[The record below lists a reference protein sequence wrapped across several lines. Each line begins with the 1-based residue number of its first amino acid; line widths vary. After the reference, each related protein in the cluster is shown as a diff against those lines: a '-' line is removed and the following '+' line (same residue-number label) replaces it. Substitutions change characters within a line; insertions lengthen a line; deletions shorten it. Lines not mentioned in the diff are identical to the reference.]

1 MTGRALALSL
11 LSRRRYCCVDM
22 NRPWGGFLLIIA
34 GLLLPLTI
42 PAAMVAVPYA
52 LEIAISGAVGCENRT
67 VAEYFSP
74 DASMKVM
81 VFERNC
87 GATTPFSTQASILRG
102 SSRLANI
109 AGNTFIADRDHG
121 RARATT
127 WGGPTLNVLW
137 LDAHRV
143 VLFHD
148 ERARI
153 FLAEERVSGVDVFYN
168 RVP

>member
-74 DASMKVM
+74 DASMKL
-81 VFERNC
+81 R
-87 GATTPFSTQASILRG
+87 TQLRRYD
-102 SSRLANI
+102 SFQY
-109 AGNTFIADRDHG
+109 AGID
-121 RARATT
+121 
-127 WGGPTLNVLW
+127 P
-137 LDAHRV
+137 
-143 VLFHD
+143 
-148 ERARI
+148 ARI
-153 FLAEERVSGVDVFYN
+153 FKAGEYRREHVHRGQGSWTRPSDYVGRSYT
-168 RVP
+168 